1 MCRSAR
7 ALSARQGFAAR
18 SRQGVGA
25 PLHGHDVSMGSG
37 APVQY
42 FQSITAIQLAVAG
55 ALLFQVRFFDTSN
68 TKTGRRSILAYDS
81 SWLW

>member
-1 MCRSAR
+1 
-7 ALSARQGFAAR
+7 
-18 SRQGVGA
+18 
-25 PLHGHDVSMGSG
+25 MGSG
-37 APVQY
+37 VPVQY
-42 FQSITAIQLAVAG
+42 YQSIIAIQLAVTG